1 MSGYRCHYMHLSQRN
16 VSEGDEVDYDSIIGN
31 VGSTGYSTG
40 PHLHLQ
46 ITDKEGECLNPRFMV
61 TGGD

>member
-1 MSGYRCHYMHLSQRN
+1 MHLSERN
-16 VSEGDEVDYDSIIGN
+16 VSVGDEVDYDSVIGN

-46 ITDKEGECLNPRFMV
+46 ISDDNGEVLNPRFMV
-61 TGGD
+61 MGGN